1 MRRAVDPL
9 GALGLDRDA
18 FSLRFDVGSL
28 HVDLEGRAVFFLLVS
43 VVVLAVAAVPVLVSG
58 RPELRARWTTW
69 AFVLPVLGIPLWLG
83 SWSTALFAA
92 AVAVVC
98 VLEFAR
104 LADLPRPDV
113 VVLLV
118 LAVAYPL
125 AAWLEPRALALV
137 PVLALACA
145 APSLAAGD
153 VEHGLRRSAS
163 TAFGS
168 IWICWSLAN
177 LVLLGNQAF
186 LVCFAAAATDVAAW
200 CGGNGLRRLR
210 WARRPLS
217 PLSPSKTVGGLVG
230 AAVGAALVLLLLG
243 GFTAGL
249 LVAVVVGAVGG
260 DLVESMVKR
269 QAGVKDAGS
278 WLPGFGGLLD
288 RVDSLLLVL
297 PLAVVLS

>member
-1 MRRAVDPL
+1 MTVDPL
-9 GALGLDRDA
+9 AALGLDRSA
-18 FSLRFDVGSL
+18 FAIDWHAGPL
-28 HVDLEGRAVFFLLVS
+28 HVDVAGRAVFFLLVS
-43 VVVLAVAAVPVLVSG
+43 VVVLAAAAVPVLVSR

-69 AFVLPVLGIPLWLG
+69 ACILPVLGIPLWLG
-83 SWSTALFAA
+83 AWATASFAA

-98 VLEFAR
+98 VLEYAR
-104 LADLPRPDV
+104 LVELPRPERT
-113 VVLLV
+113 LLV
-118 LAVAYPL
+118 GLAGIYPF

-137 PVLALACA
+137 PVVALLCA
-145 APSLAAGD
+145 VPSLVTGD
-153 VEHGLRRSAS
+153 AEHGLRRAAY

-186 LVCFAAAATDVAAW
+186 LVCFAASAADVAAW
-200 CGGNGLRRLR
+200 CGGNFLRRLA

-217 PLSPSKTVGGLVG
+217 PLSPSKTVGG
-230 AAVGAALVLLLLG
+230 AVGALVGGVVVLLALG
-243 GFTAGL
+243 GLTPGL
-249 LVAVVVGAVGG
+249 LVAVVVGGVGG

-269 QAGVKDAGS
+269 QAGVKDAGT

-297 PLAVVLS
+297 PLAAVLS